1 MEWDDSYD
9 RETPKIR
16 MRYNVSLKKKGATGE
31 NSYIISPLNGEN
43 DEVTIVPSHTYLEST
58 RMVIPLK
65 CFELGE
71 EYEFRVQAIDLWNT
85 VSPMSAPCEF
95 VFEDQTVLIPLSDK
109 VCAGDLL
116 EFHYD
121 ATSVGT
127 PQWDTDGG
135 ELFENED
142 KVFMSWSTGGT
153 KKVSLTMNGKTV
165 TRSIYVIPED
175 TTDLT
180 FTLPPMVLG
189 ECNIPFTLPEVCRDP
204 SNKVSITTSS
214 PDVVVERYGS
224 SLDAWVRF
232 PAKEGVYSVTLE
244 YDANTSCGNRM
255 YTQSVMVNGTDV
267 KPVISIVSVDGLTG
281 KTTIQWDIPD
291 DVLNNPIFDRVIVY
305 KEEGRTNN
313 FVKLAE
319 VLLTEHQFVD
329 LTSDPS
335 VRKSRYR
342 ITLGT
347 TYGGE
352 SNPSDVH
359 SNVHVMLNKGLN
371 NAVNIM
377 WSEYEGALIDQYIIW
392 RGTSL
397 DNMQILTTVSGSET
411 SFTDFTAP
419 EGENLYYALSYSNVY
434 ETEWIK
440 YTASYPAMAYS
451 VMAYSAANVAE
462 GFSNFTTTNEGIVAM
477 LPTSLSIVSL
487 EKVMELTPEQSVI
500 HLLADLLPTTT
511 TVKQVRWS
519 IKDGAEFAQISSNGT
534 LQYKGTGETEWLTV
548 FAETIDGS
556 NLSATARIPVK
567 GFDSQEPEEPE
578 EPSMVTADTASVSIK
593 IYPNPTLGDFVID
606 GITGYSDVFIYSIEG
621 ILMMKSSIIGKS
633 ELSITGLYKG
643 TYILIIKDEKR
654 DILIRRKVIKL

>member
-1 MEWDDSYD
+1 
-9 RETPKIR
+9 
-16 MRYNVSLKKKGATGE
+16 
-31 NSYIISPLNGEN
+31 
-43 DEVTIVPSHTYLEST
+43 
-58 RMVIPLK
+58 
-65 CFELGE
+65 
-71 EYEFRVQAIDLWNT
+71 
-85 VSPMSAPCEF
+85 
-95 VFEDQTVLIPLSDK
+95 
-109 VCAGDLL
+109 
-116 EFHYD
+116 
-121 ATSVGT
+121 
-127 PQWDTDGG
+127 
-135 ELFENED
+135 
-142 KVFMSWSTGGT
+142 
-153 KKVSLTMNGKTV
+153 
-165 TRSIYVIPED
+165 
-175 TTDLT
+175 
-180 FTLPPMVLG
+180 
-189 ECNIPFTLPEVCRDP
+189 
-204 SNKVSITTSS
+204 
-214 PDVVVERYGS
+214 
-224 SLDAWVRF
+224 
-232 PAKEGVYSVTLE
+232 
-244 YDANTSCGNRM
+244 M
-255 YTQSVMVNGTDV
+255 YTQSVMVNGTNV

-281 KTTIQWDIPD
+281 KTTIQWDIPN
-291 DVLNNPIFDRVIVY
+291 DVLNNPIFDKIIVY

-319 VLLTEHQFVD
+319 LPLTEHQFVD
-329 LTSDPS
+329 FTSDPS

-397 DNMQILTTVSGSET
+397 DNMQVLTTASGSET

-440 YTASYPAMAYS
+440 YTALYS
-451 VMAYSAANVAE
+451 AMAYSAANNVAE

-519 IKDGAEFAQISSNGT
+519 ITEGAEFAQINSNGT

-567 GFDSQEPEEPE
+567 GFDSQEPENPE
-578 EPSMVTADTASVSIK
+578 EPSGTTVDTTSVLIK
-593 IYPNPTLGDFVID
+593 IYPNPTLGDLVIEGVPD
-606 GITGYSDVFIYSIEG
+606 QAEAYVYSIEG
-621 ILMMKSSIIGKS
+621 LFTTKFSIVGRTDIS
-633 ELSITGLYKG
+633 IDHLSKG
-643 TYILIIKDEKR
+643 SYIFVIIDQKGNTLVRRKIIKQ
-654 DILIRRKVIKL
+654 